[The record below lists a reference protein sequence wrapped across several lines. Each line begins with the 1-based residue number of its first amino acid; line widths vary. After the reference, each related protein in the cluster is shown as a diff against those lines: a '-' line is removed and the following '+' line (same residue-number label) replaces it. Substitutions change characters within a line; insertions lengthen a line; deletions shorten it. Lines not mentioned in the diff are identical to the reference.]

1 FLACTRAKSKTSSTG
16 CLATEGLEVCS
27 HTDAGQNSPAQR
39 ALALGVLRRLAGTLE
54 AWLLALLG
62 ARVARQEPSSLQR
75 GAHVAVYLAQGPRNA
90 QTHSRRLA
98 ALTTTVNLHADV
110 VGCSRAGQGQRLAQ
124 NHLV

>member
-1 FLACTRAKSKTSSTG
+1 
-16 CLATEGLEVCS
+16 
-27 HTDAGQNSPAQR
+27 PAQR

-124 NHLV
+124 NHLVQGAAEIFFHRLVVDD